1 MNFFDLYD
9 RANKIKRERVEK
21 IDSFVDVLLDLMYG
35 EVGIFDTVSIIQN
48 EFQKE
53 VHAFGP
59 DDVKEF
65 LTDFVRKTYPD
76 FFKDKIIDVQ
86 LLVPSGGIK
95 IGKEERDYYCY
106 IFPNKKIGRY
116 EFFENEWFKQFLN
129 NRIELKER
137 DIKIRNEISSGLIKI
152 WKEPLF
158 TIKEK
163 VMLISKQSRER
174 MLTYFDK
181 KIEKTQNDI
190 DDMMESI
197 KEKEKEK
204 NEFINFKI
212 ECNLFMDKIGY
223 TMV

>member
-21 IDSFVDVLLDLMYG
+21 IDSFMDVLLDLMYG
-35 EVGIFDTVSIIQN
+35 KVGIFDTISIIQN

-53 VHAFGP
+53 VRAFGS

-76 FFKDKIIDVQ
+76 FFKDKIIDIQ

-116 EFFENEWFKQFLN
+116 EFFEDEWFKQFLN

-158 TIKEK
+158 TIKGK

-174 MLTYFDK
+174 MLTFFDK

>member
-35 EVGIFDTVSIIQN
+35 EVGIFDTISIIQN

-76 FFKDKIIDVQ
+76 FFKDKIINVQ

-95 IGKEERDYYCY
+95 IGK
-106 IFPNKKIGRY
+106 
-116 EFFENEWFKQFLN
+116 
-129 NRIELKER
+129 KER
-137 DIKIRNEISSGLIKI
+137 NYYLLIYPEVKGWKIERTQNEINDTMDG
-152 WKEPLF
+152 
-158 TIKEK
+158 IKE
-163 VMLISKQSRER
+163 RE
-174 MLTYFDK
+174 L
-181 KIEKTQNDI
+181 E
-190 DDMMESI
+190 E
-197 KEKEKEK
+197 
-204 NEFINFKI
+204 NEFIKFKA

-223 TMV
+223 TMIQKLGGFPPFFFLFLLVKNLTKTTDNYILSVFKSQFIK

>member
-35 EVGIFDTVSIIQN
+35 EVGIFDTISIIQN

-76 FFKDKIIDVQ
+76 FFKDKIINVQ

-95 IGKEERDYYCY
+95 IGKKR
-106 IFPNKKIGRY
+106 KK
-116 EFFENEWFKQFLN
+116 L
-129 NRIELKER
+129 
-137 DIKIRNEISSGLIKI
+137 
-152 WKEPLF
+152 LF
-158 TIKEK
+158 
-163 VMLISKQSRER
+163 VDLPRSKRLE
-174 MLTYFDK
+174 M
-181 KIEKTQNDI
+181 
-190 DDMMESI
+190 
-197 KEKEKEK
+197 
-204 NEFINFKI
+204 
-212 ECNLFMDKIGY
+212 
-223 TMV
+223 

>member
-35 EVGIFDTVSIIQN
+35 EVGIFDTISIVQN

-76 FFKDKIIDVQ
+76 FFKDKIINVQ

-95 IGKEERDYYCY
+95 IGK
-106 IFPNKKIGRY
+106 
-116 EFFENEWFKQFLN
+116 
-129 NRIELKER
+129 KER
-137 DIKIRNEISSGLIKI
+137 NYYLLIYPEVKGWKIERTQNEINDTMDG
-152 WKEPLF
+152 
-158 TIKEK
+158 IKE
-163 VMLISKQSRER
+163 RE
-174 MLTYFDK
+174 L
-181 KIEKTQNDI
+181 E
-190 DDMMESI
+190 E
-197 KEKEKEK
+197 
-204 NEFINFKI
+204 NEFIKFKA
-212 ECNLFMDKIGY
+212 ECSLFMDKIGY
-223 TMV
+223 TMI

>member
-35 EVGIFDTVSIIQN
+35 EVGIFDTISIIQN

-53 VHAFGP
+53 VHAFGL

-76 FFKDKIIDVQ
+76 FFKDKIINVQ

-116 EFFENEWFKQFLN
+116 EFFEDKWAKQFLN
-129 NRIELKER
+129 NYIESKER
-137 DIKIRNEISSGLIKI
+137 DIEIRNEISSGLIKI
-152 WKEPLF
+152 WKEPIF

-163 VMLISKQSRER
+163 IMLISKQSRER
-174 MLTYFDK
+174 VLASFDK
-181 KIEKTQNDI
+181 KIEKTQNNI
-190 DDMMESI
+190 DNMMKDV
-197 KEKEKEK
+197 KENEIER
-204 NEFINFKI
+204 NEFIKFKA
-212 ECNLFMDKIGY
+212 ECSLFMDKIGY
-223 TMV
+223 TII

>member
-1 MNFFDLYD
+1 MDFFDLYD

-21 IDSFVDVLLDLMYG
+21 IDSFMDVLLDLMYG
-35 EVGIFDTVSIIQN
+35 KVGIFDTISIIQN

-53 VHAFGP
+53 VRAFGS

-190 DDMMESI
+190 DDMMKSI
-197 KEKEKEK
+197 EEKETEK
-204 NEFINFKI
+204 NEFIKFKT

-223 TMV
+223 TTI